1 MSSVL
6 IVQAHPDGG
15 TRHYCHAL
23 AEAYATGAVS
33 AGHMLKEINLGEF
46 DVPLLRSQAQWES
59 RENLPDFVINAQRM
73 IEEAD
78 HIVFIYPLWL
88 GSMPALL
95 KAWLEQVL
103 RADFAFSIVPN
114 GMGWDARLGGRSA
127 RIVVTMGMPAFFYRL
142 FYMSH
147 SLRAFER
154 NVLKF
159 AGVKPL
165 RHSVIGSV
173 ESKSPKG
180 REKWLSRMAKYG
192 EAAT

>member
-1 MSSVL
+1 VSSVL
-6 IVQAHPDGG
+6 IIQAHPDGG

-23 AEAYATGAVS
+23 AKAYATGATS
-33 AGHMLKEINLGEF
+33 AGHTVREIDLGTI
-46 DVPLLRSQAQWES
+46 DVPLLRSQAEWES
-59 RENLPDFVINAQRM
+59 RESLPEFVTNAQRLM
-73 IEEAD
+73 EEAD

-103 RADFAFSIVPN
+103 RADFAFNIVPN

-127 RIVVTMGMPAFFYRL
+127 RIVVTMGMPALIYRL
-142 FYMSH
+142 FFMSH

-154 NVLKF
+154 NILKF

-165 RHSVIGSV
+165 RHSIIGSV
-173 ESKSPKG
+173 ESKHPKG
-180 REKWLSRMAKYG
+180 RETWLARMGKYG
-192 EAAT
+192 EAAI